1 MRILDINDN
10 EVENP
15 DLDLGHLELETIVT
29 AHHPATD
36 AVERQVEVVTKWVN
50 PKDKNNKLIETV
62 EIQPYISAK
71 PAWDETERIQRYIPY
86 TPEEL
91 AKREADR
98 LAAEEARK
106 EAEAEAKRQAELRE
120 KLKALPEQVES
131 LEEAAAELGGVIGE
145 NDAILTQV
153 QSDISDV
160 MEAVA
165 ELGTLIVGEE

>member
-1 MRILDINDN
+1 MRILDEKGN
-10 EVENP
+10 EILEP
-15 DLDLGHLELETIVT
+15 DLELGHLVSDTLIKKHKAEPEIPMQTKRELVWEDPDDPKNVLYK
-29 AHHPATD
+29 
-36 AVERQVEVVTKWVN
+36 VVV
-50 PKDKNNKLIETV
+50 
-62 EIQPYISAK
+62 IQEYIPAK
-71 PAWDETERIQRYIPY
+71 PAWDEAERIQRYIPY

-91 AKREADR
+91 AKREADK

-106 EAEAEAKRQAELRE
+106 EAEAEAQRQAEFRE